1 MCYEERYYSEWT
13 RRTAQKREEPEP
25 AAEPRQPE
33 VVRPDSTP
41 VRKPAEETETASA
54 VE

>member
-13 RRTAQKREEPEP
+13 RRAAQKREEPKP
-25 AAEPRQPE
+25 AAEPTTPE
-33 VVRPDSTP
+33 VAPAPKP
-41 VRKPAEETETASA
+41 VRTPTEETETASA

>member
-13 RRTAQKREEPEP
+13 RRTAQKREEPKP
-25 AAEPRQPE
+25 AAEPAKPE
-33 VVRPDSTP
+33 VVRPAPTP
-41 VRKPAEETETASA
+41 VRKPTEETETASA